1 MEIGVMITVAIFIGG
16 IIFQMGKLS
25 QRIDNI
31 MEWKKETTEDLKKIS
46 SVVDR
51 VDAVFRHQN

>member
-1 MEIGVMITVAIFIGG
+1 MEVGVMITVAIFIGG
-16 IIFQMGKLS
+16 LVFQMGKLS

-31 MEWKKETTEDLKKIS
+31 MDWKKETTEDLKKIS

-51 VDAVFRHQN
+51 VDAVLRHQQ